1 MEEGDDG
8 LERWWPRVDWM
19 GSAEDGVATAEPEVR
34 GNGCSKGEVCS
45 EDGDL
50 LVWGPRVGDA
60 SREERG
66 ERAR

>member
-1 MEEGDDG
+1 M
-8 LERWWPRVDWM
+8 DWT
-19 GSAEDGVATAEPEVR
+19 GSAEGGVATAEPEVR